1 MKFSKKVLIGLLTA
15 TCAVAGTVGL
25 AACQGNGNKP
35 EQPTVTIGDNGNV
48 FVNGVD
54 TGIAAKTDV
63 SVSYVLQ
70 VGDKVTVYYSD
81 GTSQEVPFL
90 NTNLSVGANKINL
103 SLDALA
109 TGLTYKFAPGKA
121 GDYFIS
127 VTGENAKVTVGN
139 ETVSGTYVAKLTKDD
154 DVLEVKCATANG
166 KAGSYTINVNPVTV
180 LLFSNVSN
188 IVLPKKGAT
197 AYYSVNVESG
207 VAGAYTFNVGFSG
220 QDAQYDYTF
229 TVNGKAYPVGGFH
242 PDSFST
248 ILKEGENLI
257 AITSS
262 LQADSSATLSFTA
275 IPSGGTLNIGDNNL
289 SFEQADTFYA
299 YTFTPTEDGEYSVK
313 IPAGINDSN
322 EVVSTLKV
330 QNAEGDVIADVQIEP
345 NEDNVIV
352 STPFEAKANEKVLLF
367 VMADCAGYEKLSS
380 YKLTIDKF
388 VPPTISSADNTDENT
403 AAEINVNENGSKVV
417 LNVKTAGT
425 YVLHISFSMM
435 AYNEVVSL
443 GDHQFLSSDRSSLTL
458 ELNLEAGDND
468 ISLVYESAGWD
479 SSITVYAY
487 LTAKA

>member
-1 MKFSKKVLIGLLTA
+1 M
-15 TCAVAGTVGL
+15 
-25 AACQGNGNKP
+25 
-35 EQPTVTIGDNGNV
+35 
-48 FVNGVD
+48 
-54 TGIAAKTDV
+54 
-63 SVSYVLQ
+63 
-70 VGDKVTVYYSD
+70 
-81 GTSQEVPFL
+81 
-90 NTNLSVGANKINL
+90 
-103 SLDALA
+103 
-109 TGLTYKFAPGKA
+109 
-121 GDYFIS
+121 
-127 VTGENAKVTVGN
+127 
-139 ETVSGTYVAKLTKDD
+139 
-154 DVLEVKCATANG
+154 LEVKCATANG

-220 QDAQYDYTF
+220 QDAKYDYTF

-242 PDSFST
+242 PNSFST

-313 IPAGINDSN
+313 IPAGINDKY
-322 EVVSTLKV
+322 EMVSTLKV
-330 QNAEGDVIADVQIEP
+330 QNAEGDVIADVKIEP

-388 VPPTISSADNTDENT
+388 VPPTISSAEHTDENT

-417 LNVKTAGT
+417 LNVETAGT
-425 YVLHISFSMM
+425 YVLHISFSRM
-435 AYNEVVSL
+435 ANNEVVSL
-443 GDHQFLSSDRSSLTL
+443 GNH
-458 ELNLEAGDND
+458 
-468 ISLVYESAGWD
+468 
-479 SSITVYAY
+479 
-487 LTAKA
+487 